1 MLLKKLSI
9 FLFFYSAFLNIGS
22 AEVNQ
27 ENKSI
32 FSIFEQENA
41 PLDDNKSIWINPDE
55 ENGSN
60 TILIPKE
67 AAINKD
73 CKIANLKVID
83 VSFGR
88 IVNLKNKV
96 NERIEF
102 ANLQIQAKRCVQ
114 EVGVSLSSNYKAFIE
129 IIERDTGV
137 VVFNG
142 WIFSGYKSFA
152 QPIYGNY
159 FFTLNRCS
167 MTE

>member
-1 MLLKKLSI
+1 MLIKKFFI
-9 FLFFYSAFLNIGS
+9 FSFCYFAILEIGL

-41 PLDDNKSIWINPDE
+41 HLDDNKSIWINPDE
-55 ENGSN
+55 EDGNN
-60 TILIPKE
+60 TVLIPKE
-67 AAINKD
+67 VANNKD
-73 CKIANLKVID
+73 CNIANLKVID

-96 NERIEF
+96 NEKLRF
-102 ANLQIQAKRCVQ
+102 ANLQIETKRCVQ
-114 EVGVSLSSNYKAFIE
+114 EVAVTLSPNYKAFIE

-159 FFTLNRCS
+159 FFTLNWCS